1 MRVSMVHLLVVMEE
15 VVGHFLLMG
24 EAVPGERTLEVLEV
38 QLKVVH

>member
-1 MRVSMVHLLVVMEE
+1 MRVSMVHLLVVME